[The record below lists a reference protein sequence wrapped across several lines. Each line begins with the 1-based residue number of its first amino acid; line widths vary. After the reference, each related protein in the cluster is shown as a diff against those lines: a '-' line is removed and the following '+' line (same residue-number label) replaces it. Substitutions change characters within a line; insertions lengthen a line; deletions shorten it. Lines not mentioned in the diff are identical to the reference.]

1 MRERPEEESPILP
14 SCGDGMFEY
23 TYNED
28 SKKWKKV
35 QPFMKKTR
43 AINVHKQR
51 HANLSVCKKHND
63 TTKLRLLKM

>member
-28 SKKWKKV
+28 SKNGKS
-35 QPFMKKTR
+35 TT
-43 AINVHKQR
+43 VHEKNKGDQR
-51 HANLSVCKKHND
+51 P
-63 TTKLRLLKM
+63 